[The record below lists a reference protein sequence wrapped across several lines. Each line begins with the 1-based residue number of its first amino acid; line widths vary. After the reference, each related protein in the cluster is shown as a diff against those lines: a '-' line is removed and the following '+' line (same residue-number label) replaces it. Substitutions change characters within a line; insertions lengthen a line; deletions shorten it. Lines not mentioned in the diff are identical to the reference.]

1 MTRPYVIAIASEKG
15 GVGKTTIATNLAV
28 YLKALRE
35 DLPVTIASFD
45 NHFSIDQMFALGP
58 KPKSNITGLF
68 TGAPVEDLVNMG
80 QYGVQYL
87 ASSRSL
93 QPPGYEPSWL
103 GERIQSANLPGVL
116 ILDTRPILDWFSEA
130 ALLAADLVLVPVKDR
145 ASLINADALRQILGP
160 KARKER
166 LWLLP
171 SMVDTRARLN
181 AEVRVHE
188 FLVYAARERDY
199 QVLDMQISKSPKVE
213 SLASGFSSCIRPVLT
228 HARNTAVHA
237 QFKNLAE
244 FVILKHDAW
253 VQSSPAIEDVRGEF
267 NPSEPMTV
275 SGRRHVLECPV
286 CCKEL
291 GAVRGH
297 YFFDMRSRRR
307 GYLHRDCFADFYAEF
322 YLNDE
327 LPSDGALVLAVKG
340 PGLVTR
346 EFTLA
351 LHLCNDAG
359 DVLDSQDVS
368 PQGSAVLQNLLVMT
382 TGRSLEGMYREVVL
396 LNCHLEPVALAGD
409 AQVRKSFSV
418 KRRKIVREL
427 HQSGLV

>member
-145 ASLINADALRQILGP
+145 ASLINADALRQMGYVNVL
-160 KARKER
+160 
-166 LWLLP
+166 
-171 SMVDTRARLN
+171 SMDGGIRAW
-181 AEVRVHE
+181 
-188 FLVYAARERDY
+188 REAGY
-199 QVLDMQISKSPKVE
+199 
-213 SLASGFSSCIRPVLT
+213 
-228 HARNTAVHA
+228 
-237 QFKNLAE
+237 
-244 FVILKHDAW
+244 
-253 VQSSPAIEDVRGEF
+253 
-267 NPSEPMTV
+267 PM
-275 SGRRHVLECPV
+275 G
-286 CCKEL
+286 
-291 GAVRGH
+291 
-297 YFFDMRSRRR
+297 
-307 GYLHRDCFADFYAEF
+307 
-322 YLNDE
+322 
-327 LPSDGALVLAVKG
+327 
-340 PGLVTR
+340 
-346 EFTLA
+346 
-351 LHLCNDAG
+351 
-359 DVLDSQDVS
+359 
-368 PQGSAVLQNLLVMT
+368 
-382 TGRSLEGMYREVVL
+382 
-396 LNCHLEPVALAGD
+396 
-409 AQVRKSFSV
+409 
-418 KRRKIVREL
+418 
-427 HQSGLV
+427 